1 VWPLAVVMRGVAAQR
16 LFEVAAAEDEQ
27 PVEAFGADG
36 ADDQP
41 RLRQGRRP
49 AKIIR
54 GRTTRMIV
62 DEEWLTDQS

>member
-1 VWPLAVVMRGVAAQR
+1 
-16 LFEVAAAEDEQ
+16 VAAAEDEQ